1 MIRHTPQVESAAYF
15 RRLKSVASAF
25 WFALLGLLEILIFF
39 RNPQHFFERDS
50 LTWLSLRYRSFGE
63 FITGFFHLDPAF
75 WYRPLAQRTVESL
88 LFPIVGLNPVP
99 YRILGF
105 VLFFCCTKAV
115 HSFIASIT
123 QSKRIAWLGTLFFAI
138 HVVNAYVTY
147 DVAFTPELLFTL
159 FYVCSAIA
167 YLRYLRDRNSLALIA
182 SLLLFIGSLLSK
194 ETAATL
200 PFTLV
205 AIWQLAPGA
214 RRGLR
219 YSPALHFGILAAYLI
234 FVVGYLHVREIH
246 VGSVVQG
253 TGSVGNGIY
262 QLVFGKNVLD
272 NADVALSWAFNIS
285 RYMGQWRFSAQS
297 MGSYLRVIR
306 ILIAAGALVV
316 LFRQRRNLL
325 LLGFIWFF
333 VACAPTLLLVRHF
346 VPYYI
351 FASLV
356 GFSLAVGVILDFI
369 YQQTA
374 TIAPAAAFSAFAIFF
389 AILSLITSSGSHSV
403 ASGVGRSAEEALT
416 RLNDV
421 HRVCPTLPKS
431 ATLVLFDEEQ
441 PLDSWDRAQS
451 NLFRMA
457 YADDSISTR
466 YSSNGEWIDSAGFD
480 AGTSFA
486 FKLHRDRLIDV
497 TTFVKQ
503 RRDLLM
509 AHDSGIVYNLELST
523 PEVHSGAES
532 FVLRVPE
539 LPNTAASILY
549 ARNGTVIEPLTVHF
563 DASSEVELNGSDLPP
578 GTYTF
583 IAVKASGQ
591 SSWVVVDATL
601 YVR

>member
-1 MIRHTPQVESAAYF
+1 MIKHAPAAYF
-15 RRLKSVASAF
+15 HRLKSVPSAF
-25 WFALLGLLEILIFF
+25 WFTLLGLLELLIFF

-63 FITGFFHLDPAF
+63 FITGFLHVDPAL
-75 WYRPLAQRTVESL
+75 WYRPLSQRTVESL

-105 VLFFCCTKAV
+105 VLFFCCTTAV

-123 QSKRIAWLGTLFFAI
+123 QSKRITWLGTLFFAI
-138 HVVNAYVTY
+138 HIVNAYVTY

-159 FYVCSAIA
+159 FYMCSAIA
-167 YLRYLRDRNSLALIA
+167 YLRYLRDRNALALIA
-182 SLLLFIGSLLSK
+182 SLLLFVGSLLSK
-194 ETAATL
+194 ETAVTL

-205 AIWQLAPGA
+205 AIWLSAPST

-219 YSPALHFGILAAYLI
+219 YLPAMHFGILAAYLI
-234 FVVGYLHVREIH
+234 FAVGYLHVREIH

-262 QLVFGKNVLD
+262 HLVFGKNVLD

-285 RYMGQWRFSAQS
+285 RYMGQWRFSTQS
-297 MGSYLRVIR
+297 MDSYLRMIR
-306 ILIAAGALVV
+306 MLMAIGFLFAL
-316 LFRQRRNLL
+316 FGKRRNLL
-325 LLGFIWFF
+325 LLGFVWFF
-333 VACAPTLLLVRHF
+333 FTCAPTLLLVRHF

-369 YQQTA
+369 YQQIA

-389 AILSLITSSGSHSV
+389 AILSLITSSGSYSV

-421 HRVCPTLPKS
+421 RRVCPTLPKS

-441 PLDSWDRAQS
+441 PLDSWDRAQA

-539 LPNTAASILY
+539 LPNTTASTLY
-549 ARNGTVIEPLTVHF
+549 ARNGTVVEPLTVHF
-563 DASSEVELNGSDLPP
+563 DASGEVEL
-578 GTYTF
+578 
-583 IAVKASGQ
+583 
-591 SSWVVVDATL
+591 
-601 YVR
+601 

>member
-1 MIRHTPQVESAAYF
+1 MIRHTPQVEAAAYF
-15 RRLKSVASAF
+15 HRLKSVPSAF
-25 WFALLGLLEILIFF
+25 WFTLLGLLELLIFF

-63 FITGFFHLDPAF
+63 FITGFLHVDPAL
-75 WYRPLAQRTVESL
+75 WYRPLSQRTVESL

-115 HSFIASIT
+115 HAFIANIT

-138 HVVNAYVTY
+138 HVVNAYVTF
-147 DVAFTPELLFTL
+147 DVAFTPELFFTL

-167 YLRYLRDRNSLALIA
+167 YLRYLRDRNRLALIA
-182 SLLLFIGSLLSK
+182 SLLLFVGSLLSK
-194 ETAATL
+194 ETAVTL
-200 PFTLV
+200 PFILV
-205 AIWQLAPGA
+205 AIWLLAPGA
-214 RRGLR
+214 RKGLR

-253 TGSVGNGIY
+253 GSVGNGIY

-272 NADVALSWAFNIS
+272 YADVALSWAFNIS
-285 RYMGQWRFSAQS
+285 RYMGQWRFSAQW
-297 MGSYLRVIR
+297 MDSYLRVIR
-306 ILIAAGALVV
+306 ILIAAAALVI
-316 LFRQRRNLL
+316 LFSQRRKLL

-333 VACAPTLLLVRHF
+333 FACTPTLLLIRHF
-346 VPYYI
+346 HPYYI
-351 FASLV
+351 FVSLV

-369 YQQTA
+369 YEQIA

-389 AILSLITSSGSHSV
+389 AILSLITSSGSYSV
-403 ASGVGRSAEEALT
+403 ASGAGQSAEVALT

-421 HRVCPTLPKS
+421 RRVCPTLPKS

-441 PLDSWDRAQS
+441 PLDSWDRVQA

-486 FKLHRDRLIDV
+486 FKLHRDRLIDL

-509 AHDSGIVYNLELST
+509 AHDSGIVYSLELST
-523 PEVHSGAES
+523 REVHSGAES

-549 ARNGTVIEPLTVHF
+549 ARNGTVIEPITVHF
-563 DASSEVELNGSDLPP
+563 DARGEVKLNGTDLPR

-583 IAVKASGQ
+583 IAVKAAGQ
-591 SSWVVVDATL
+591 TSWVVVHAIL